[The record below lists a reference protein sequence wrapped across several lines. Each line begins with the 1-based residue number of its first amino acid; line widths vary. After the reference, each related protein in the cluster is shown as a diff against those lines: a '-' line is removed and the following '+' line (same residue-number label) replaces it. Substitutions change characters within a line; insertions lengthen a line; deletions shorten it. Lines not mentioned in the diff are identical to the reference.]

1 MEVNEIDLLS
11 LYKALDVLKPYL
23 GQIVLVGGWVPVI
36 YRKYGN
42 IGSRHPSVRTMDIDI
57 AVPRR
62 MPDTGL
68 PTIDS
73 LLTKAGYE
81 VEIVGS
87 YGGAVKYE
95 LTTPP
100 SEIEFIT
107 PETGRPGQ
115 PSISVQNGLQAQALR
130 YVEILLDNTRE
141 ITISEHKAAI
151 KFTGIVKVPS
161 PAAFIF
167 QKSLTLPD
175 RRSKQAK
182 DLYYIF
188 DLIDS
193 TPKMMGNVIEEMK
206 SIQAKYARSWA
217 CRALSN
223 LERYF
228 PETGGQGPALVGSQ
242 YTGEM
247 PLETFRNY
255 AHRVF
260 RDLIAG
266 LKQE

>member
-1 MEVNEIDLLS
+1 MEVNETDLLS

-42 IGSRHPSVRTMDIDI
+42 MGARHPSVRTTDIDI
-57 AVPRR
+57 AVPRTI
-62 MPDTGL
+62 PAAGL
-68 PTIDS
+68 PTLDS
-73 LLTKAGYE
+73 LLVDAGYR
-81 VEIVGS
+81 VKILGS

-95 LTTPP
+95 METPP

-107 PETGRPGQ
+107 PEIGRPGQ
-115 PSISVQNGLQAQALR
+115 PSVSVQNGLQAQALR
-130 YVEILLDNTRE
+130 YVEILLENTRK
-141 ITISEHKAAI
+141 ITISEHK
-151 KFTGIVKVPS
+151 FTAMVKVPS

-175 RRSKQAK
+175 RHTKHAK

-188 DLIDS
+188 DIIDS
-193 TPKMMGNVIEEMK
+193 TPEMMGEVLVEMK
-206 SIQAKYARSWA
+206 AIQSKYVGSWA
-217 CRALSN
+217 RKCSNN

-242 YTGEM
+242 HTGEM
-247 PLETFRNY
+247 PAETFRNY
-255 AHRVF
+255 AHRIF
-260 RDLIAG
+260 RNLITG
-266 LKQE
+266 LKQA